1 MLNPY
6 FESSTSL
13 LLSYSLF
20 TLLPSSC
27 FSSLPPFHPFPSS
40 SDNKEIMPDS
50 KAKKKKKSRLIVVT
64 GEGLLKSNENT

>member
-13 LLSYSLF
+13 LLSYSLL
-20 TLLPSSC
+20 TLPPSSC

-50 KAKKKKKSRLIVVT
+50 KAKKKSRLIVVT